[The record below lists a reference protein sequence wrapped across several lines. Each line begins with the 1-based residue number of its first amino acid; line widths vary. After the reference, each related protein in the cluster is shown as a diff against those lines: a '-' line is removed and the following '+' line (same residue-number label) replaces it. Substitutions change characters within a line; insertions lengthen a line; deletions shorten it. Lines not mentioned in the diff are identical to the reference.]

1 MRRAEAIEKRVRRLD
16 LVGFL
21 WRSEC
26 DDDDDLAIL
35 NLIFIVMGGGGVRDI
50 RDLMGLFYLE

>member
-1 MRRAEAIEKRVRRLD
+1 MRRAEAIEKRVRRLN

-26 DDDDDLAIL
+26 DDDDDDDLAIL
-35 NLIFIVMGGGGVRDI
+35 NLIFIVMGGGGNFGI
-50 RDLMGLFYLE
+50 

>member
-1 MRRAEAIEKRVRRLD
+1 MRRAEAIEKRVRRLN

-26 DDDDDLAIL
+26 DDDDDDLAIL
-35 NLIFIVMGGGGVRDI
+35 NLIFIVMGGGGNFGI
-50 RDLMGLFYLE
+50 